1 MRGLPRRF
9 GRAQTYERRSG
20 GRTEGTPCQDC
31 GKACRLAAQIFRPCR
46 CIAGG
51 SAGLFIR
58 ARLRARARGR
68 TRAERMKL
76 TLRDLEVRGKRVL
89 VRVDFNVPVEE
100 RDGKIVITDDTRIR
114 ESLPTINWLR
124 EHGAKTILMSHFGRP
139 KGKRVD
145 KYTLRPVADYLHT
158 LINQPGIFS
167 HDIIGE
173 VPEKIVAHMQ
183 EGDVALLQNL
193 RFHPGEEANDPKFA
207 EALAKLG
214 DLYVNDAFGAAHRA
228 HASTAGMTKFVP
240 KAAMGLLMEK
250 ELRYLH
256 EELDR
261 PGKPF
266 VVIMGG
272 AKVSD
277 KIGVLK
283 ALMEKADTILIGGA
297 MANTFFKAEGIPIG
311 ASLVESDKLDLARE
325 LLDLAKKRGVKL
337 LLPIDA
343 VETDEIRAGATIRNT
358 SRLSPQHGISDGW
371 QAVDIGAATIALYQD
386 EIAKG
391 ETILWNGPVGIFEI
405 PDFAEGT
412 IAIAE
417 ALAQSGAT
425 TIIGGGDSVTAVKQA
440 GLADKMTF
448 ISTGGGA
455 SLELLEGKELPGV
468 AALSDKT

>member
-1 MRGLPRRF
+1 MP
-9 GRAQTYERRSG
+9 
-20 GRTEGTPCQDC
+20 
-31 GKACRLAAQIFRPCR
+31 
-46 CIAGG
+46 
-51 SAGLFIR
+51 
-58 ARLRARARGR
+58 
-68 TRAERMKL
+68 KL
-76 TLRDLEVRGKRVL
+76 SVRDLDVRGKRVL
-89 VRVDFNVPVEE
+89 VRVDFNVPTEN
-100 RDGKIVITDDTRIR
+100 RGGKVRITDDTRIR
-114 ESLPTINWLR
+114 ESLPTINYLR
-124 EHGAKTILMSHFGRP
+124 KQGAKTILMSHFGRP
-139 KGKRVD
+139 NGKSVP
-145 KYTLRPVADYLHT
+145 KYSLRPIGEHLHS
-158 LINQPGIFS
+158 LIHQPVIFS
-167 HDIIGE
+167 HDTIGE
-173 VPEKIVAHMQ
+173 VPEKIIQHM
-183 EGDVALLQNL
+183 ENGDVALLENV
-193 RFHPGEEANDPKFA
+193 RFQQEEEANDPKFA

-228 HASTAGMTKFVP
+228 HASTAGITKFVA
-240 KAAMGLLMEK
+240 KSAMGLLMEK
-250 ELRYLH
+250 ELKHLR
-256 EELDR
+256 EGLDK
-261 PGKPF
+261 PAKPF
-266 VVIMGG
+266 VVILGG

-297 MANTFFKAEGIPIG
+297 MANTFLKAQGIPVG
-311 ASLVESDKLDLARE
+311 ASRVESDKVDLARKI
-325 LLDLAKKRGVKL
+325 LDLAKKRGVTF

-343 VETDEIRAGATIRNT
+343 VEAEEIRAATPIRNT

-391 ETILWNGPVGIFEI
+391 EMILWNGPVGIFEI

>member
-1 MRGLPRRF
+1 M
-9 GRAQTYERRSG
+9 A
-20 GRTEGTPCQDC
+20 
-31 GKACRLAAQIFRPCR
+31 
-46 CIAGG
+46 
-51 SAGLFIR
+51 
-58 ARLRARARGR
+58 
-68 TRAERMKL
+68 KL
-76 TLRDLEVRGKRVL
+76 SVRDLDVRGKHVL
-89 VRVDFNVPVEE
+89 VRVDFNVPIEVRGGEI
-100 RDGKIVITDDTRIR
+100 RITDDTRIR
-114 ESLPTINWLR
+114 ASLPTINYLR
-124 EHGAKTILMSHFGRP
+124 EHGAKTILMAHFGRP
-139 KGKRVD
+139 KGKRVQ
-145 KYTLRPVADYLHT
+145 KYSLRPIGDYLHS
-158 LINQPGIFS
+158 LIHQPVIFS
-167 HDIIGE
+167 HDTIGA
-173 VPEKIVAHMQ
+173 VPEKIISHM
-183 EGDVALLQNL
+183 EDGDVALLQNV
-193 RFHPGEEANDPKFA
+193 RFQPEEEANDPKFA

-228 HASTAGMTKFVP
+228 HASTAGITKFVA
-240 KAAMGLLMEK
+240 KSAMGLLMEK
-250 ELRYLH
+250 ELKHLREGLNK
-256 EELDR
+256 
-261 PGKPF
+261 PAKPF
-266 VVIMGG
+266 VVILGG

-297 MANTFFKAEGIPIG
+297 MANTFLKAEGIPIG
-311 ASLVESDKLDLARE
+311 ASRVESDKLDLARE
-325 LLDLAKKRGVKL
+325 LLELAKKRGVKFL
-337 LLPIDA
+337 RPIDA
-343 VETDEIRAGATIRNT
+343 LEAEEIRAGATIRNT

-425 TIIGGGDSVTAVKQA
+425 TIIGGGDSVTAIKQA